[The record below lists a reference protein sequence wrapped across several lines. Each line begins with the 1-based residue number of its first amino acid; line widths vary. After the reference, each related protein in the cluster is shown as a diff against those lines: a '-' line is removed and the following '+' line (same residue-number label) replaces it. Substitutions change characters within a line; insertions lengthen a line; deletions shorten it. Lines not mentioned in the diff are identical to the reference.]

1 MIRRSL
7 DSRDEE
13 EQAAAIWASQQL
25 VQVDGEFSRAIVT
38 HMVEMLNDPALP
50 LYIHSKLLT
59 TLGKSHASAA
69 NDAVD
74 SLQALIKGSILK
86 SPVSSSKTRFAIEC
100 CKQLSLISQRIPP
113 VAKQVSLEL
122 ISVALD
128 DPRAALRVS
137 ALKALISLTKH
148 EFLSDLIIDKIT
160 LIMSREQ
167 AHVRELILCA
177 QLINK
182 ASEQNKLERSEFF
195 KLIEIMNNLIVQH
208 GHINLRVELVHSI
221 ARLLLQQNRSE
232 EIDELTLENVNTLV
246 IMLSEFESGDD
257 LEKGT
262 ILNTCKM
269 TLTEM
274 ARLDPSLVNEVYQI
288 VAGHCLTSTVNRR
301 KMELLCFIAWT
312 QIESIESDRNNHYT
326 LLEYLTT
333 KDCTEPELLSAMN
346 LTLIQC
352 KSDTEEEAEK
362 ILKLYQKSKHYTKKT
377 LFYVARMCI
386 RYARYRI
393 ASKMFELLK
402 SKTSGILSF
411 HLYCYIDCLSR
422 FTEVEDKASRI
433 TPVDIKSHVKLLNDA
448 AVVFDEISLEMLNYT
463 AQVWIDCR
471 SVLFRSCSIFLLS
484 STCTP
489 QVSKQLCIFFYY
501 LSVDVFGRRIATA
514 L

>member
-1 MIRRSL
+1 
-7 DSRDEE
+7 
-13 EQAAAIWASQQL
+13 
-25 VQVDGEFSRAIVT
+25 
-38 HMVEMLNDPALP
+38 MVEMLNDPALP

-128 DPRAALRVS
+128 DPRAALRLS
-137 ALKALISLTKH
+137 ALKALMSLTKH
-148 EFLSDLIIDKIT
+148 EFLSELIIDKIL

-182 ASEQNKLERSEFF
+182 ASEQNKIERSGFL
-195 KLIEIMNNLIVQH
+195 KLIEIMNNLAVQH
-208 GHINLRVELVHSI
+208 DHMNLRVELVHSV
-221 ARLLLQQNRSE
+221 AQLLLQQERSE

-246 IMLSEFESGDD
+246 IMLSEFECGDD

-288 VAGHCLTSTVNRR
+288 VAGHCLKSAVNRR
-301 KMELLCFIAWT
+301 KMELLCFVAWT
-312 QIESIESDRNNHYT
+312 QIDSIEADGYNHYI
-326 LLEYLTT
+326 LLKYLTSN
-333 KDCTEPELLSAMN
+333 DCTEPELLSAMN

-352 KSDTEEEAEK
+352 KTDTKEEADK
-362 ILKLYQKSKHYTKKT
+362 IMKFYQKSKHYTKKT

-386 RYARYRI
+386 RYARYQI
-393 ASKMFELLK
+393 ADKVFERLK
-402 SKTSGILSF
+402 SETSGILSF

-422 FTEVEDKASRI
+422 FTEVEDKARRI
-433 TPVDIKSHVKLLNDA
+433 TLVDGKSHVKLLNDA
-448 AVVFDEISLEMLNYT
+448 AVVFDEISLEMLNY
-463 AQVWIDCR
+463 AAKVWIDCR

-489 QVSKQLCIFFYY
+489 QVSEYLCTFIYFF
-501 LSVDVFGRRIATA
+501 L
-514 L
+514 